1 MKHIFESNFYTKYQS
16 PNADELIEKID
27 TYTEE
32 HIDNDHFTWGEQSS
46 SDKIPLKS
54 EDYIDLLMP
63 SIDLFCKEL
72 NIKFTFNMDDPWINL
87 YKRGDH
93 QEIHDHYPYQL
104 SCNFVANDGEDFSK
118 FYFIDRHSY
127 GLPYNVTQIIDYNPN
142 HILKLKA
149 GDIIFFPSYLMH
161 GVSPHKSDI
170 IRKTLSFNFNIEDL
184 YKQ

>member
-1 MKHIFESNFYTKYQS
+1 MKHIFESNFYTIYQS

-93 QEIHDHYPYQL
+93 QEVHGHPSHL
-104 SCNFVANDGEDFSK
+104 SGVFIANDGEDFSQ
-118 FYFIDRHSY
+118 FYFLDKPIRFSY
-127 GLPYNVTQIIDYNPN
+127 EYKHQ
-142 HILKLKA
+142 HIVGQK
-149 GDIIFFPSYLMH
+149 D
-161 GVSPHKSDI
+161 
-170 IRKTLSFNFNIEDL
+170 
-184 YKQ
+184 